1 MTDRILTARTNP
13 TVNTNRRRF
22 VFSASAALGASLLGP
37 AFPVRAQATGSNGA
51 LRVGIIGCGSKGT
64 HAIKK
69 MLGQPNVNIA
79 AVCDPDTTAME
90 KHQKM
95 CTDAGKA
102 KPQAIRDFR
111 ECCASANV
119 DAVIISTPN
128 HTHTLL
134 AMTAIAAGKHVY
146 VEKPVSHN
154 IREGRLLAEAAA
166 KRPNLIVQHGMQR
179 RSDTGW
185 HEIMDWVKAGN
196 LGKIKTSLGL
206 NFKPR
211 KSIGKTNGPVQ
222 PPASVDYNLWCGPRE
237 TKPLHR
243 KQFHYDWHWQWD
255 YGNGDIGNQG
265 PHQLDVARWA
275 LDQMKLP
282 SAVMSVGGR
291 FGYEDDG
298 ETPNTQFAL
307 FDYKPAPL
315 LFDNRGLPRK
325 NMDWAIGE
333 PRMHGVSIA
342 NIIECEGGLIAESRA
357 LDANG
362 KTIKKFAVTDG
373 EGHMENWIKAIGAG
387 KLTRP
392 DHGVLDGHLS
402 ASLAHLAN
410 ISYRLGKSAN
420 PDEIRERLQ
429 GDKRAL
435 ELNEAFLEHL
445 VANGLD
451 PAKSPIRCGVLLSFD
466 PDKEVFTGEFAD
478 EANALVA
485 GTYREEFKLP
495 VIT

>member
-1 MTDRILTARTNP
+1 MPVRFG
-13 TVNTNRRRF
+13 RRRF
-22 VFSASAALGASLLGP
+22 VASATTALGAAWLGTR
-37 AFPVRAQATGSNGA
+37 FSTHAQALGSNEA
-51 LRVGIIGCGSKGT
+51 LRVAIFGCGSKGT
-64 HAIKK
+64 HALRA
-69 MLGQPNVNIA
+69 MLKHPKVRVV
-79 AVCDPDTTAME
+79 AVCDPDTKMME
-90 KHQKM
+90 RHQKL
-95 CTDAGKA
+95 CEEAGKA
-102 KPQAIRDFR
+102 KPVAIRDFR
-111 ECCASANV
+111 ECSASRDV

-179 RSDTGW
+179 RSDNGW
-185 HEIMDWVKAGN
+185 HEIIDWVNAGN

-211 KSIGKTNGPVQ
+211 KSIGKTDGPVA
-222 PPASVDYNLWCGPRE
+222 PPESVDYNLWCGPRE
-237 TKPLHR
+237 TKPLRR

-275 LDQMKLP
+275 LGQPKLP
-282 SAVMSVGGR
+282 SAVLSLGGR

-298 ETPNTQFAL
+298 ETANTQIAI

-325 NMDWAIGE
+325 SMDWAMGE

-342 NIIECEGGLIAESRA
+342 NIIECEGGIIAESRA
-357 LDANG
+357 LDTTN
-362 KTIKKFAVTDG
+362 KTIRKFPVTDG
-373 EGHMENWIKAIGAG
+373 GNHLEAFVQAVFDG
-387 KLTRP
+387 KLARP
-392 DHGVLDGHLS
+392 DHGVLEGHLS
-402 ASLAHLAN
+402 ASLAHQAN
-410 ISYRLGKSAN
+410 ISYRLGKSAS

-435 ELNEAFLEHL
+435 ELHEAFLEHL
-445 VANGLD
+445 AANGID
-451 PAKSPIRCGVLLSFD
+451 TTKSPITCGALLTFD
-466 PDKEVFTGEFAD
+466 PDKELFTGEFAA
-478 EANALVA
+478 EANALAA

-495 VIT
+495 EIS

>member
-1 MTDRILTARTNP
+1 MDIQPLTRPAPDP
-13 TVNTNRRRF
+13 THLGRRRF
-22 VFSASAALGASLLGP
+22 VGSVGTVLGASLLG
-37 AFPVRAQATGSNGA
+37 ARISTWAQPVGSNEA
-51 LRVGIIGCGSKGT
+51 LRVGIIGCGGKGS
-64 HAIKK
+64 HALRT
-69 MLGQPNVNIA
+69 MLKNPKVRVV
-79 AVCDPDTTAME
+79 AVCDPDTKMMDR
-90 KHQKM
+90 HQKL
-95 CTDAGKA
+95 CGEAGKP
-102 KPQAIRDFR
+102 KPTAIRDFR
-111 ECCASANV
+111 ECCASADV

-128 HTHTLL
+128 HTHSLI

-179 RSDTGW
+179 RSDIGW
-185 HEIMDWVKAGN
+185 HEIIDWVNAGN

-211 KSIGKTNGPVQ
+211 KSIGKTDGPAA
-222 PPASVDYNLWCGPRE
+222 PPESVDYNLWCGPRE

-265 PHQLDVARWA
+265 PHQLDVARWV
-275 LDQMKLP
+275 LGQPKLP
-282 SAVMSVGGR
+282 SAVLSLGGR

-298 ETPNTQFAL
+298 ETANTQIAI

-325 NMDWAIGE
+325 NMDWEMGE

-342 NIIECEGGLIAESRA
+342 NVIECEGGIIAESRA
-357 LDANG
+357 IDANN
-362 KTIKKFAVTDG
+362 KTIKKFPVNDG
-373 EGHMENWIKAIGAG
+373 KGHMEAFVDAVFDG
-387 KLTRP
+387 KLARP

-402 ASLAHLAN
+402 AALAHMAN
-410 ISYRLGKSAN
+410 ISYRLGKTAG
-420 PDEIRERLQ
+420 PGEIRERLQ

-435 ELNEAFLEHL
+435 ELNDAFLEHL
-445 VANGLD
+445 AANGID
-451 PAKSPIRCGVLLSFD
+451 TAKSPVRCGALLTFD
-466 PDKEVFTGEFAD
+466 PEKEIFTGEFAD
-478 EANALVA
+478 EANALA
-485 GTYREEFKLP
+485 TGTYREEFKLP